1 MSDAAAPPML
11 AQSPAAKKSSGISAL
26 ARALRDAS
34 KYWPI
39 LMAAFF
45 CSAGVAALWGANIA
59 ALFPIIEVTL
69 NGESLQNWNEKRLE
83 KAKVTVEEGNARVA
97 ELKQQLDDGGLDEA
111 ARVAAQAEVD
121 RLSLELQAERA
132 TALAAEKLKPWLNAW
147 LPTDPFQTVLLV
159 VCFVVFSTFLKHVFL
174 LSSAMLVGWVA
185 MNISRNIRL
194 KIFDKALELDRS
206 QFMARGSAGFMAQV
220 THTTDML
227 AQGIT
232 SVYGG
237 AVTEPLKILACLG
250 GAWLISWQLT
260 LACLTLA
267 PVVGFLMVWLNRQIR
282 GVSKSVLNQ
291 AMGFHHVLFEA
302 LGNVLTVQAYTMENF
317 EKERFRDCTKHMM
330 KMGLRHTFFF
340 TLANPITEILGIGMV
355 ATSIAVGAWLVIN
368 QETHI
373 FGITMT
379 ERPMTVPGIMVFFG
393 MLIGASDPVRKLSGI
408 FTGLNLGTVAASA
421 LYDLLD
427 TPSKLAEAEEPKQL
441 PSPHREIRL
450 QNVSFSYDGID
461 TVLHDVDLEI
471 AFGERV
477 AIVGPNGGGKSTL
490 INLICR
496 FYDPTK
502 GAVTLDGVP
511 LTELSLYDLRRRI
524 AMVTQQT
531 ELFNESIEY
540 NIRYGR
546 WDATPEEI
554 EEAARKAHWPAAANR
569 PGPRFPAGRRDSG
582 PRRGHQPDRCGER
595 TADPRGPRPV
605 CGKPHRD
612 HDHPPGEHPGAGRL
626 DRDGGARQACQAA
639 SGAAAG
645 SVTLQWAARVRS
657 GGSPT
662 GRSLRA
668 LQALVHSDIRFASAL
683 HASLAPIRR
692 WDCPLIAP
700 SLVKKGGRPRR
711 RFPWAGSGRG
721 RSCWPRLRGWCGG
734 RRRCRWR

>member
-1 MSDAAAPPML
+1 MTDAAAPSML
-11 AQSPAAKKSSGISAL
+11 SKTPQVKKSSGMGAL

-39 LMAAFF
+39 LMAAFL

-83 KAKVTVEEGNARVA
+83 RAHDTVETGDARVA
-97 ELKQQLDDGGLDEA
+97 ELKQQLADGGLDEE
-111 ARVAAQAEVD
+111 ARVAAQAELD

-132 TALAAEKLKPWLNAW
+132 TAMAAEKLKPWLDAW

-206 QFMARGSAGFMAQV
+206 EFMTRGSASFMAQV

-302 LGNVLTVQAYTMENF
+302 LGNVLTVQAYTMEDF

-330 KMGLRHTFFF
+330 KIGLRHTFFF

-368 QETHI
+368 QETQI

-408 FTGLNLGTVAASA
+408 FTGLNLGTVAATA

-427 TPSKLAEAEEPKQL
+427 TPSKLIEAAEPKRL

-450 QNVSFSYDGID
+450 EKVSFSYDGID

-511 LTELSLYDLRRRI
+511 LTQLSLYDLRRRI

-554 EEAARKAHWPAAANR
+554 EEAARKAHAHEFISKFPQGYKTMVGPSGYRLSGGQRQRIALARAFLRDAEILVLDEATSQIDVESERLIHEALAQYVENRTVIMITHRASTLALADSIVTVEHGKLTKRPAE
-569 PGPRFPAGRRDSG
+569 
-582 PRRGHQPDRCGER
+582 Q
-595 TADPRGPRPV
+595 
-605 CGKPHRD
+605 
-612 HDHPPGEHPGAGRL
+612 L
-626 DRDGGARQACQAA
+626 QAA
-639 SGAAAG
+639 
-645 SVTLQWAARVRS
+645 
-657 GGSPT
+657 
-662 GRSLRA
+662 
-668 LQALVHSDIRFASAL
+668 
-683 HASLAPIRR
+683 
-692 WDCPLIAP
+692 
-700 SLVKKGGRPRR
+700 
-711 RFPWAGSGRG
+711 
-721 RSCWPRLRGWCGG
+721 
-734 RRRCRWR
+734 